1 MILENISL
9 TWLAGERRAIKGLRT
24 MSTTTTRAINGS
36 DPSIVAVDR
45 FIQATRDSGYKGT
58 VSAIAELV
66 DNAIE
71 AEATRI
77 DIVIGKLDAD
87 DPHPIQVAIADNGSG
102 MTASVL
108 RQALRFGGSTR
119 FGSRQ
124 GLGRYGMGLPNASLS
139 QSRRVEV
146 YTRRHN
152 GRFNWSFL
160 DVDDIASGQ
169 TTLVPKPKPRTL
181 PRSLQAAGDDSNTL
195 VVWNRCDRLDHR
207 RVSTLERKLH
217 LGLGRVF
224 RHFIWQGVTIRVN
237 DEDIVAVDPLY
248 LQADSVITGGLQVEE
263 IGERIC
269 LPICVDGPD
278 GSPLQG
284 EVEVRFSMLPVN
296 EWHMLSN
303 KEKRARGIT
312 NGAGIS
318 IVRAGREI
326 EYGWYFMGGKRRENY
341 DDWWRGEVRFGPEL
355 DEAFGVT
362 HTKQGIKP
370 IPALVEALGKDLGEI
385 GRMLAIRVR
394 ESHEQVR
401 ERRDSSEVTRRAT
414 VADSSLTPLSA
425 DLVTDVDRELAKQLD
440 RCRQAPKSGDRYEI
454 IETPIPDSSFF
465 RPVFDGSHFRLVI
478 NPEHRFAKRVYRL
491 LRGDGPNASP
501 ELRDGIKALLLA
513 AARAE
518 FSCSSP
524 DEREVVEQFRE
535 RWSNALHVYLQ
546 S

>member
-1 MILENISL
+1 MP
-9 TWLAGERRAIKGLRT
+9 TA
-24 MSTTTTRAINGS
+24 STTRTANDS

-71 AEATRI
+71 AGASRV
-77 DIVIGKLDAD
+77 DISITKLDPGD
-87 DPHPIQVAIADNGSG
+87 VHPIQVAIADNGSG
-102 MTASVL
+102 MTSSVL

-119 FGSRQ
+119 FDSRE
-124 GLGRYGMGLPNASLS
+124 GLGRFGMGLPNASLS

-146 YTRRHN
+146 YTRRQN
-152 GRFNWSFL
+152 GRFNWSYL

-169 TTLVPKPKPRTL
+169 TTLVPKPKLRRL
-181 PRSLQAAGDDSNTL
+181 PRSLGAIGEDCSTL

-224 RHFIWQGVTIRVN
+224 RHFIWQGVAIRVN
-237 DEDIVAVDPLY
+237 GEETVAIDPLY
-248 LQADSVITGGLQVEE
+248 LNPEAVFTGGLPVAEL
-263 IGERIC
+263 GDRLC
-269 LPICVDGPD
+269 YPIQLDGPE
-278 GSPLQG
+278 GNQLQG
-284 EVEVRFSMLPVN
+284 DIEVRFSMLPVGD
-296 EWHMLSN
+296 WHTLSN
-303 KEKRARGIT
+303 RDKRLRGIT
-312 NGAGIS
+312 NGAGVS

-341 DDWWRGEVRFGPEL
+341 DDWWRAEVRFGPEL

-370 IPALVEALGKDLGEI
+370 IPALVEALGEELGEI
-385 GRMLAIRVR
+385 ARMLVTRVR
-394 ESHEQVR
+394 ESHELARTRR
-401 ERRDSSEVTRRAT
+401 ESSEITRRAT
-414 VADSSLTPLSA
+414 AGDSSLTPLSP
-425 DLVTDVDRELAKQLD
+425 DHVTDVDRELAQQLD
-440 RCRQAPKSGDRYEI
+440 RLQPAQSADRYEI
-454 IETPIPDSSFF
+454 LETPVPETSFF
-465 RPVFDGSHFRLVI
+465 RPVFDGSRVRLVI
-478 NPEHRFAKRVYRL
+478 NPEHRFAHRVYHL
-491 LRGDGPNASP
+491 LCGGEPHASP
-501 ELRDGIKALLLA
+501 ELRDGIKAVLLA

-518 FSCSSP
+518 VTCSSP
-524 DEREVVEQFRE
+524 DERNIVEQFRE